1 MCALT
6 VCFSLEAVD
15 VTNHANAGFM
25 SILSKVV
32 GNSSW
37 VREVAMSARAF
48 DASEALQVGFV
59 SRVLPSNEEAA
70 TQTFDLAERVGS
82 KSLAYIQMTKLLLN
96 HKVGI
101 PGGKH
106 SVSDYIRLDG
116 NDEIDRQPIRTWTS
130 NYSEIQLTKDLDQAL
145 GVGSIKSASKL

>member
-1 MCALT
+1 MCDIRICALT
-6 VCFSLEAVD
+6 ACFSLETVN
-15 VTNHANAGFM
+15 VTNPANTGFV
-25 SILSKVV
+25 SLLSKVV

-59 SRVLPSNEEAA
+59 SRVLRSNAEAA

-82 KSLAYIQMTKLLLN
+82 KSLASIQMTKLLLDR
-96 HKVGI
+96 KVGI

-106 SVSDYIRLDG
+106 SVQNQI
-116 NDEIDRQPIRTWTS
+116 
-130 NYSEIQLTKDLDQAL
+130 
-145 GVGSIKSASKL
+145 